1 MGLPKKIRE
10 LIPYYSYN
18 IHFSDEDEAYVVTV
32 DELTGCMTHGDS
44 AAEALEMAHEAVE
57 GHLEV
62 LLSQK
67 QDIPE
72 PIAKIKAGKKIKNLG
87 GFGSSFESNPAPA
100 IKVRI
105 APIRA
110 TTWRCLISFFPILQ
124 LPGRYCVLLASVA
137 IKPLLAPLHHSRAHV
152 HHHRCERSN

>member
-1 MGLPKKIRE
+1 MALPKKIKE

-18 IHFSDEDEAYVVTV
+18 IHFSDEDEAYVVSV

-67 QDIPE
+67 QHIPE
-72 PIAKIKAGKKIKNLG
+72 PISKIKASGDFLVR
-87 GFGSSFESNPAPA
+87 SNPELHQ
-100 IKVRI
+100 KL
-105 APIRA
+105 IRK
-110 TTWRCLISFFPILQ
+110 CHQEGYKSLNKFVVDKLEEI
-124 LPGRYCVLLASVA
+124 VE
-137 IKPLLAPLHHSRAHV
+137 K
-152 HHHRCERSN
+152 

>member
-1 MGLPKKIRE
+1 MAKKRESDNSRHPLERFKTVSNETSIKGTGGIMALPKKIKE

-18 IHFSDEDEAYVVTV
+18 IHFSDEDNAYVVSV

-67 QDIPE
+67 HDIPE
-72 PIAKIKAGKKIKNLG
+72 PIAKIKASGDFLVR
-87 GFGSSFESNPAPA
+87 SNPELHQ
-100 IKVRI
+100 KL
-105 APIRA
+105 IRKSHQEGYKS
-110 TTWRCLISFFPILQ
+110 LNKFVVDKLEEI
-124 LPGRYCVLLASVA
+124 VE
-137 IKPLLAPLHHSRAHV
+137 K
-152 HHHRCERSN
+152 

>member
-1 MGLPKKIRE
+1 MALPKKIKE

-18 IHFSDEDEAYVVTV
+18 IHFSDEDEAYVVSV

-62 LLSQK
+62 LISQK

-72 PIAKIKAGKKIKNLG
+72 PIAKIKASGDFLVR
-87 GFGSSFESNPAPA
+87 SNPELHQ
-100 IKVRI
+100 KL
-105 APIRA
+105 IRKSHQEGYKS
-110 TTWRCLISFFPILQ
+110 LNKFVVDKLEEI
-124 LPGRYCVLLASVA
+124 VE
-137 IKPLLAPLHHSRAHV
+137 K
-152 HHHRCERSN
+152 

>member
-1 MGLPKKIRE
+1 VVEKWQSNDACHPFERFEALSNKTSIKSTGGIMALPKKIKE

-18 IHFSDEDEAYVVTV
+18 IHYSDEDKAYIVSV

-67 QDIPE
+67 QEIPE
-72 PIAKIKAGKKIKNLG
+72 PISKIKASGDFLVR
-87 GFGSSFESNPAPA
+87 SNPELHQ
-100 IKVRI
+100 KL
-105 APIRA
+105 IRKSHQEGYKS
-110 TTWRCLISFFPILQ
+110 LNKFVVDKLEEI
-124 LPGRYCVLLASVA
+124 VE
-137 IKPLLAPLHHSRAHV
+137 K
-152 HHHRCERSN
+152 

>member
-1 MGLPKKIRE
+1 MAKKRQSDHSRNALEGFKTVSNKAGTKGAGGIMALPKKIKQ

-18 IHFSDEDEAYVVTV
+18 IHFSDEDEAYVVSV

-44 AAEALEMAHEAVE
+44 ASEALEMAHEAVE

-72 PIAKIKAGKKIKNLG
+72 PIAKIKASGDFLVR
-87 GFGSSFESNPAPA
+87 SNPELHQ
-100 IKVRI
+100 KL
-105 APIRA
+105 IRKSHQEGYKS
-110 TTWRCLISFFPILQ
+110 LNKFVVDKLEEI
-124 LPGRYCVLLASVA
+124 VE
-137 IKPLLAPLHHSRAHV
+137 K
-152 HHHRCERSN
+152 

>member
-18 IHFSDEDEAYVVTV
+18 IHFSDEDEAYVVSV
-32 DELTGCMTHGDS
+32 DELKGCMTHGDS

-72 PIAKIKAGKKIKNLG
+72 PIAKIKASGDFLVR
-87 GFGSSFESNPAPA
+87 SNPELHQ
-100 IKVRI
+100 KL
-105 APIRA
+105 IRKSHQEGYKS
-110 TTWRCLISFFPILQ
+110 LNKFVVDKLEEI
-124 LPGRYCVLLASVA
+124 VE
-137 IKPLLAPLHHSRAHV
+137 K
-152 HHHRCERSN
+152 